1 MKEHV
6 SEEINKTEKCDYKN
20 KTKLYSVLF
29 NKEILN
35 ILTHFAVLYLLSV
48 VMKIGC
54 NNDSVQI
61 LKGSLCLQLA

>member
-1 MKEHV
+1 M
-6 SEEINKTEKCDYKN
+6 
-20 KTKLYSVLF
+20 KLYSVLF

-35 ILTHFAVLYLLSV
+35 ILTHFAVLYLLPV

-61 LKGSLCLQLA
+61 LKGSLCWHEFNRNPK